1 MSDMPATPA
10 GPVSFVSCVPSTL
23 VRVRRGE
30 LGSERWRAFGG
41 TRWLRDIVRGTSAS
55 AGAGGDEGT
64 VDGRCQEFWRWV
76 FSGREGGYADYS
88 GEFTVCRGKPSRD
101 GAVMKKKT
109 GRVDRG
115 KVEGGAGVG
124 IGYIACGWEV
134 GRGVSTCVRVVSRWV
149 NGR

>member
-1 MSDMPATPA
+1 MEGFWWD
-10 GPVSFVSCVPSTL
+10 TL
-23 VRVRRGE
+23 VAVYR
-30 LGSERWRAFGG
+30 ERDVGVGWSR
-41 TRWLRDIVRGTSAS
+41 
-55 AGAGGDEGT
+55 GDEGT

-76 FSGREGGYADYS
+76 FSGREGGYADYP

-109 GRVDRG
+109 GRVNRG